1 MKGMVIRNEQNKTHR
16 EHERIT
22 AGSGGIRY
30 PEDHGDLESDGLR
43 VGTQAGFSGVP
54 FGRLIRISREAF
66 FEWMARNRIGEPIRK
81 DEE

>member
-1 MKGMVIRNEQNKTHR
+1 MKGMVIRNEQNKTYR
-16 EHERIT
+16 EHERIA

-30 PEDHGDLESDGLR
+30 PEDHGDLESDGR
-43 VGTQAGFSGVP
+43 
-54 FGRLIRISREAF
+54 RLIRISREAF